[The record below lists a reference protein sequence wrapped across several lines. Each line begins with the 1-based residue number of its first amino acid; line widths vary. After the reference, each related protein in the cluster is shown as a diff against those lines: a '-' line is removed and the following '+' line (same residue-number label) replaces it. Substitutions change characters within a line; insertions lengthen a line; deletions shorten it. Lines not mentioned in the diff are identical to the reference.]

1 MSDRVDYIALT
12 SVAMATSQSPS
23 RSRFAMRS
31 PREALQPVAAP
42 APPPRRR
49 RRSGF
54 LGRISGILS
63 LLVFATAI
71 LGSVA
76 IYVTTEVNSAG
87 PLAADKVVLIPKSS
101 SSSDIVELLAREGVI
116 DHPTLTSAW
125 IVLKQPRLRAGE
137 FLFRK
142 EASIADTVKVLE
154 TAKPITYKVT
164 LPEGLTSEQIVD
176 RLLENDVLNGQI
188 REVPREGTLMP
199 DTYSF
204 ERGYSRE
211 HLLRDMRA
219 SQERLVKDIW
229 SRRAPD
235 VPVKSPQELVTLAS
249 IVEKETGK
257 PDERARVASVFVNRL
272 NRDMR
277 LQTDP
282 TVIYGIVGGRGSLGR
297 GLTRAELDTP
307 TPYNTYTIKGLPPGP
322 IANPGK
328 AALEAV
334 ANPLKTNEL
343 YFVADGS
350 GGHAFAETRAQHER
364 NVARWRQ
371 YENQAAQQ
379 PQPVQPQ
386 SLQPQSLQPQP
397 SQQPPQ
403 TGSVAPVPPLVAPAP
418 TIPTPT
424 IPNQRGALPGP
435 QTPVGTA
442 PSSSSPPQLPP
453 TPAPGTRSQ
462 LPLRNA
468 PRLVANPLPLP
479 GPSFFVTPLPIV
491 QIAGVTDGP
500 DGPLDG
506 SGTLASENFEDG
518 DAVGGPVESY
528 PVPASRRTG
537 GHTVTAGLQPSDA
550 YRGGQTASA
559 FQSVPGS
566 EVQTRSR
573 AFDAVEGTAKD
584 PLRNTSFD
592 LNSPKTV
599 PALR

>member
-1 MSDRVDYIALT
+1 MSDRAEHLALT
-12 SVAMATSQSPS
+12 SVAMATPQSPS

-49 RRSGF
+49 RRSGL

-63 LLVFATAI
+63 LLVFVTAI
-71 LGSVA
+71 LGAVA

-87 PLAADKVVLIPKSS
+87 PLAVDKIVQIPKNS
-101 SSSDIVELLAREGVI
+101 SSSDIVELLSREGVV

-142 EASIADTVKVLE
+142 EISIAEAVKVLE
-154 TAKPITYKVT
+154 TGKAITYKVT
-164 LPEGLTSEQIVD
+164 IPEGLTSEQIVD
-176 RLLENDVLNGQI
+176 RLSENDVLSGQI
-188 REVPREGTLMP
+188 KEIPREGTLMP

-211 HLLRDMRA
+211 HILRDMRA
-219 SQERLVKDIW
+219 AQERLVKDVW
-229 SRRAPD
+229 SRRSPD

-249 IVEKETGK
+249 IVEKETGR
-257 PDERARVASVFVNRL
+257 PDERPRVASVFVNRL

-282 TVIYGIVGGRGSLGR
+282 TVIYGIVGGRGGLGR

-343 YFVADGS
+343 FFVADGT

-371 YENQAAQQ
+371 VESQAAQQ
-379 PQPVQPQ
+379 SQPAAVPQNA
-386 SLQPQSLQPQP
+386 
-397 SQQPPQ
+397 
-403 TGSVAPVPPLVAPAP
+403 APGAPLVAPAP

-424 IPNQRGALPGP
+424 VPNQRGALPGS
-435 QTPVGTA
+435 QTPLG
-442 PSSSSPPQLPP
+442 SSPPTLGAPQLPP
-453 TPAPGTRSQ
+453 AGTRSQ
-462 LPLRNA
+462 LSLPNA
-468 PRLVANPLPLP
+468 PRLAANPLPLP
-479 GPSFFVTPLPIV
+479 SPAFFVAPLPNV
-491 QIAGVTDGP
+491 QIAGVTDTP
-500 DGPLDG
+500 DIEGDA
-506 SGTLASENFEDG
+506 SGALAAENFSDG
-518 DAVGGPVESY
+518 EAVGAPVESY
-528 PVPASRRTG
+528 PVPAYRRTG
-537 GHTVTAGLQPSDA
+537 GHTVTAGLASIDPSRTSTISA
-550 YRGGQTASA
+550 QQAQGEGQAR
-559 FQSVPGS
+559 P
-566 EVQTRSR
+566 R